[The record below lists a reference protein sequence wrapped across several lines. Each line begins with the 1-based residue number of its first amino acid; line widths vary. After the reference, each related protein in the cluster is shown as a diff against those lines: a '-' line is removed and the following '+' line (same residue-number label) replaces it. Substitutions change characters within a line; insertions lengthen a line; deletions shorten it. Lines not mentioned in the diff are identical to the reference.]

1 MAVADDVRSERG
13 LLVRLRVPLLF
24 AAACLIGFLLQ
35 FGAGVPGTP
44 VWAGVLAA
52 EAAVF
57 LADRYLA
64 RRPRTEVPAEALP
77 PDPSRRW
84 TAELEWH
91 ERGAGACFRAVA
103 RSETDV
109 ATVSRSRTFG
119 WPPEGPDAVQQ
130 VTRAAGELETAL
142 LAAGW
147 GPLPGGDAWYAKR
160 FAWPVAAP
168 EEAPVPAAPEP
179 PATGARTWPAEARA
193 LPRCEVRWSEGY
205 RRSWFEV
212 VVFTPGRRRSQVL
225 ASSDPFKWM
234 LAAPPDPGDHDH
246 LRAMVALCAALE
258 EDGWEEIAPGPKW
271 YSRRFVWRHPTPPP
285 DRLGAES
292 ARA

>member
-1 MAVADDVRSERG
+1 MAVEDARSDRG
-13 LLVRLRVPLLF
+13 LLTRLRVPLLF
-24 AAACLIGFLLQ
+24 AAACVIGFALQ
-35 FGAGVPGTP
+35 FGAGLPGTP

-57 LADRYLA
+57 LGDRYLG
-64 RRPRTEVPAEALP
+64 RRPWMVAESRADDALP

-84 TAELEWH
+84 TAELEWQ

-103 RSETDV
+103 RSEAEV

-142 LAAGW
+142 LSAGW
-147 GPLPGGDAWYAKR
+147 GPLPAGDTWYAKR
-160 FAWPVAAP
+160 FAWPLPEPAP
-168 EEAPVPAAPEP
+168 DDVPAR
-179 PATGARTWPAEARA
+179 PATGSRAWPEEARA

-212 VVFTPGRRRSQVL
+212 VVFAPGRRRSRVL
-225 ASSDPFKWM
+225 ASSDPFRWM
-234 LAAPPDPGDHDH
+234 LAAPPDPGDRDH
-246 LRAMVALCAALE
+246 LCAMVALCAALE
-258 EDGWEEIAPGPKW
+258 DDGWEEVAPGPKW
-271 YSRRFVWRHPTPPP
+271 YSRRFVWRRPTPPP
-285 DRLGAES
+285 DRLGAET
-292 ARA
+292 ARS